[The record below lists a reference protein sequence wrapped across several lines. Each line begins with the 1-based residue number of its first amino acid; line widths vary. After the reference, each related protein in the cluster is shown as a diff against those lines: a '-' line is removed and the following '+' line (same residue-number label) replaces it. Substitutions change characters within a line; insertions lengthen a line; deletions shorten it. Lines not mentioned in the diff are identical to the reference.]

1 MDIMVNKED
10 KVLISVHRVEAE
22 DDIWEKLDNRR
33 NLTKTAQYETY
44 TSWKRAVKRQFP
56 DAKFHGDKD
65 IDSSFVRGSYYAEWD
80 GVYGTI
86 ELLKEDGER
95 MKY

>member
-33 NLTKTAQYETY
+33 NLTKTAQAGTITIGNVE
-44 TSWKRAVKRQFP
+44 
-56 DAKFHGDKD
+56 
-65 IDSSFVRGSYYAEWD
+65 IN
-80 GVYGTI
+80 VYGMR
-86 ELLKEDGER
+86 GEHNEE
-95 MKY
+95 